1 MLLLKFALF
10 ACWWLVVCTGYGQSG
25 AT

>member
-1 MLLLKFALF
+1 MLLLNFSLF
-10 ACWWLVVCTGYGQSG
+10 ACWWLVVCTGYGRSG